1 MALETFGIVNANV
14 SEMFTLMT
22 AKYKDAIQAEP
33 EPWART
39 LCGFTSTEALRL
51 KYPIDLTV
59 LDGFREWVGSR
70 DVKDADIEA
79 FFIDSKPF
87 ERTISVPLDVAK
99 APGEAQAYVNK
110 VPALVRA
117 AKTHPNRLIAN
128 LLMNGKTSTMCW
140 DGQPLFSANHPVNP
154 RDAKKGVQSNIFTGK
169 PFNAENFAFAR
180 KTFRKFKAPDGKTS
194 LGVRLTHVLGPTDL
208 EEEFDKVLARN
219 LIAEAFK
226 STVAPDTVAAASVS
240 NNYAGGAIPVIAP
253 ELDAEP
259 TVWYGVYSATG
270 VNFAE
275 IQMANNG
282 EPAIQILGDGSEHAT
297 MKNEVLF
304 TGKLFGNAGAAIP
317 LAIVRFEG

>member
-1 MALETFGIVNANV
+1 MALEIFGLVNPNV

-22 AKYKDAIQAEP
+22 AKYKDALQAEP

-39 LCGFTSTEALRL
+39 LCGFTSTDALRL

-59 LDGFREWVGSR
+59 LDGFREWVAER
-70 DVKDADIEA
+70 DIKDSDIEA

-99 APGEAQAYVNK
+99 MPGEAQAYVNK

-154 RDAKKGVQSNIFTGK
+154 RDPKKGVQSNIYTGK
-169 PFNAENFAFAR
+169 PFNPENFAFAR
-180 KTFRKFKAPDGKTS
+180 KVLRKFKAPDGKTS
-194 LGVRLTHVLGPTDL
+194 LGMRLTHVLGPTDL

-226 STVAPDTVAAASVS
+226 SSVAPDTVAAATVS
-240 NNYAGGAIPVIAP
+240 NNYVGGATPVIAP
-253 ELDAEP
+253 ELDSEP
-259 TVWYGVYSATG
+259 NVWYGVYTAPGAS
-270 VNFAE
+270 FAE

-282 EPAIQILGDGSEHAT
+282 EPEIRIFGDGTEHAT
-297 MKNEVLF
+297 KHNEVLF
-304 TGKLFGNAGAAIP
+304 AGKLFGNAGAAIP
-317 LAIVRFEG
+317 TAIVRFEG